1 MGIDQ
6 WPGWMTF
13 VGAAI
18 VMLAIN
24 VMYQGEVRR
33 SEDLDDIKEV
43 SVNKI
48 KADAIKESSEIDA

>member
-1 MGIDQ
+1 
-6 WPGWMTF
+6 MTF

-33 SEDLDDIKEV
+33 SEDLDGIKEV

-48 KADAIKESSEIDA
+48 KAIKESSEIDA

>member
-33 SEDLDDIKEV
+33 SEDLVDIKEV

-48 KADAIKESSEIDA
+48 KAIKESSEIDA